1 MIEENY
7 LFPLTILACGVVLI
21 ALVWWWNYGRSPDL
35 ELAESE
41 KERHAE
47 WLRKAVMNGTHNQ
60 DGKPLCR
67 ICGDKHDPDTVATEW
82 GFRTKRDESLW
93 AWYRERI
100 GAPARYKVVE
110 YDREGDAAFDYC
122 SVHAILVREEL
133 RAYLLRY
140 EQARLNA
147 LVDAEVELARFE
159 QKGLDEVVKTRV
171 AKHDKEV
178 RPKKGDDKAPAK
190 VVALR

>member
-1 MIEENY
+1 MIEEN
-7 LFPLTILACGVVLI
+7 LFPVTILACGVMLI

-41 KERHAE
+41 RERYDE
-47 WLRKAVMNGTHNQ
+47 WLRKAVMNGTHNRE
-60 DGKPLCR
+60 GKPLCR
-67 ICGDKHDPDTVATEW
+67 ICGDKDDADTVATAW
-82 GFRTKRDESLW
+82 GSRTKRGEGLW
-93 AWYRERI
+93 AWYRSWI

-110 YDREGDAAFDYC
+110 HDRDGDAAYDYC
-122 SVHAILVREEL
+122 DHHAILVREEL

-140 EQARLNA
+140 EQKRLDA
-147 LVDAEVELARFE
+147 LVDAEVELTRFE

-171 AKHDKEV
+171 AQHDKEV